1 MLGKLQITLS
11 LCYQILVCLIAT
23 GFSFNRSTVMYQEI
37 DLDSFFPPQN
47 VPAIFI
53 LNNCVLSSVTK
64 IVLLNLGICVCLLC
78 RLFLFH
84 PYIYA
89 LLYSSKNCCLIVRV
103 YMGVLTF
110 SSFFFFHIAR
120 TPFQRRFKATPSGHI
135 HSEEICISRNKEK
148 SGYMH
153 LEIISA
159 ETVEI

>member
-110 SSFFFFHIAR
+110 SSFFFLSHCKDSISA
-120 TPFQRRFKATPSGHI
+120 PFQSNTLRSYTQRRNLYLEEQRKVGVHAFRNHI
-135 HSEEICISRNKEK
+135 S
-148 SGYMH
+148 
-153 LEIISA
+153 
-159 ETVEI
+159 